1 VRLPRVLRTASFRL
15 AATYTCLFAGSV
27 AVLGAFVLWT
37 TRSALEQQMTS
48 RIEAEAT
55 LLDAEFRSGGA
66 DRLVAAVHERSRGAH
81 ALDYR
86 VQDPQGRQVA
96 GDLPVAESG
105 WSEVST
111 TGPGPGETDDRER
124 VRVLARRFPDGTV
137 LAVGEDTGR
146 IEEATEAISFALWWA
161 LGLTLA
167 LGIAGGLVLSSG
179 FLRRVD
185 GIARTAEAIVD
196 GDFDKRIPER
206 GTQDDLDRLARTLNR
221 MLDRIGELMIG
232 MRQVSNAAAHE
243 LRTPLARL
251 RQQLETALAESQPAS
266 GVELALQRAIAETDG
281 ILDTFTA
288 LLRIAQIE
296 AGTRRAGFRLIDLG
310 NVADAIIEAFAA
322 PVEDQGKTLVGSVA
336 EGARIRGDRDLLTQL
351 LANLV
356 ENASRHTPP
365 GTHIEVGLIAT
376 PTGARLWVADDG
388 PGVPAEEHERIFD
401 RFHRLDRAREGV
413 GLGLSLVKAIADLH
427 GAQLRVEDNRPGLRI
442 CVEFGGAHS

>member
-1 VRLPRVLRTASFRL
+1 
-15 AATYTCLFAGSV
+15 
-27 AVLGAFVLWT
+27 
-37 TRSALEQQMTS
+37 
-48 RIEAEAT
+48 
-55 LLDAEFRSGGA
+55 
-66 DRLVAAVHERSRGAH
+66 
-81 ALDYR
+81 
-86 VQDPQGRQVA
+86 
-96 GDLPVAESG
+96 
-105 WSEVST
+105 
-111 TGPGPGETDDRER
+111 
-124 VRVLARRFPDGTV
+124 VRVLARRLPDGTL

-196 GDFDKRIPER
+196 GDFEKRIPER

-221 MLDRIGELMIG
+221 MLDRIGDLMIG

-322 PVEDQGKTLVGSVA
+322 PVEDQGKTLVGSIA
-336 EGARIRGDRDLLTQL
+336 AGARIRGDRDLLIQL

-442 CVEFGGAHS
+442 CVEFVGASS

>member
-1 VRLPRVLRTASFRL
+1 MHLPRVLRTASFRL

-48 RIEAEAT
+48 RIEAEAA
-55 LLDAEFRSGGA
+55 LLEAEFRSGGV

-86 VQDPQGRQVA
+86 VQDPAGRQVA
-96 GDLPVAESG
+96 GDLPAAETG

-111 TGPGPGETDDRER
+111 TGRSPGETDDSER
-124 VRVLARRFPDGTV
+124 VRVLARRLPDGTL

-196 GDFDKRIPER
+196 GDFEKRIPER

-266 GVELALQRAIAETDG
+266 GVESALQRAIAETDG

-322 PVEDQGKTLVGSVA
+322 PVEDQGKTLVGSIA
-336 EGARIRGDRDLLTQL
+336 AGARIRGDRDLLTQL

-376 PTGARLWVADDG
+376 PTGASLWVADDG

-427 GAQLRVEDNRPGLRI
+427 GAQLRVEDNRPGLRV

>member
-27 AVLGAFVLWT
+27 AVLGAFMLWT

-48 RIEAEAT
+48 RIEAEAA
-55 LLDAEFRSGGA
+55 LLQAEFRSGGA
-66 DRLVAAVHERSRGAH
+66 DRLVAAVLERSRGAH

-86 VQDPQGRQVA
+86 VQDPEGRQVA
-96 GDLPVAESG
+96 GDLPAPKSG

-111 TGPGPGETDDRER
+111 TGRSPGETEDGER
-124 VRVLARRFPDGTV
+124 VRVLARRLPDGTL

-146 IEEATEAISFALWWA
+146 IDEATEAIAFALWWA
-161 LGLTLA
+161 LGLTLV

-196 GDFDKRIPER
+196 GDLEKRIPER

-266 GVELALQRAIAETDG
+266 GVESALQRAIAETDG

-322 PVEDQGKTLVGSVA
+322 PVEDQGKTLVGSIA
-336 EGARIRGDRDLLTQL
+336 AGARIRGDRDLLTQL

-376 PTGARLWVADDG
+376 PTGASLWVADDG

-427 GAQLRVEDNRPGLRI
+427 GAQLRVEDNRPGLRV

>member
-1 VRLPRVLRTASFRL
+1 VHLPRVLRTASFRL

-48 RIEAEAT
+48 RIEAEAA
-55 LLDAEFRSGGA
+55 LLEAEFRSGGV

-86 VQDPQGRQVA
+86 VQDPGGRQVA
-96 GDLPVAESG
+96 GDLPAAETG

-111 TGPGPGETDDRER
+111 TGRSPGETDDSER
-124 VRVLARRFPDGTV
+124 VRVLARRLPDGTL

-196 GDFDKRIPER
+196 GDFEKRIPER

-266 GVELALQRAIAETDG
+266 GVESALQRAIAETDG

-322 PVEDQGKTLVGSVA
+322 PVEDQGKTLVGSIA
-336 EGARIRGDRDLLTQL
+336 AGARIRGDRDLLTQL

-376 PTGARLWVADDG
+376 PTGASLWVADDG

-427 GAQLRVEDNRPGLRI
+427 GAQLRVEDNRPGLRV

>member
-1 VRLPRVLRTASFRL
+1 MHLPRVLRTASFRL

-48 RIEAEAT
+48 RIEAEAA
-55 LLDAEFRSGGA
+55 LLEAEFRSGGV

-86 VQDPQGRQVA
+86 VQDPAGRQVA
-96 GDLPVAESG
+96 GDLPAAETG

-111 TGPGPGETDDRER
+111 TGRSPGETDDSEQ
-124 VRVLARRFPDGTV
+124 VRVLARRLPDGTL

-146 IEEATEAISFALWWA
+146 IEEATEAIFFALWWA

-196 GDFDKRIPER
+196 GDFEKRIPER

-266 GVELALQRAIAETDG
+266 GVESALQRAIAETDG

-322 PVEDQGKTLVGSVA
+322 PVEDQGKTLVGSIA
-336 EGARIRGDRDLLTQL
+336 AGARIRGDRDLLTQL

-376 PTGARLWVADDG
+376 PTGASLWVADDG

-427 GAQLRVEDNRPGLRI
+427 GAQLRVEDNRPGLRV
-442 CVEFGGAHS
+442 CVEFDGAHS